1 MSKYD
6 NNKDELNK
14 EKALYILE
22 KKVSHIHKIDSNNIQ
37 FFFEDIKQ
45 PVEQQKSERIEN
57 LEEDQ
62 QKIEAEIA

>member
-1 MSKYD
+1 MSKFE

-14 EKALYILE
+14 QKALYILE

-37 FFFEDIKQ
+37 IFFEDIKQ
-45 PVEQQKSERIEN
+45 PAEQQSERIKK

-62 QKIEAEIA
+62 QRIEAEIA